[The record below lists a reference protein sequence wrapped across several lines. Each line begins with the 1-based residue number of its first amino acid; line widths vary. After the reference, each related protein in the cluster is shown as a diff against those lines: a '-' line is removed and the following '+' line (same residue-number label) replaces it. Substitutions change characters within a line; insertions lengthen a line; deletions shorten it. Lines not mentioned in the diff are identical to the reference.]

1 MLRLTSLSLLLF
13 FSLKAVAQTA
23 DPTGLGQ
30 ILYMSPSSSSYSSPY
45 SGLNSSQP
53 SSGQQ
58 QGTGA
63 QQQPGAAQ
71 GYQNQ
76 GYQGSSYQNQAG
88 QNQGQNP
95 PSQQPT
101 RQPQTQGSQAQN
113 NQQNSSNTDIQP
125 SRPVGFDYS
134 VNLNSDVFGAQ
145 LFSGAFARQGA
156 TQFNPDYLVAVGDRL
171 QVRMWGAYELDS
183 SFMVDPRGNIF
194 LPHVGPVRVLGVRNQ
209 ELQTVVD
216 GAIRRIYKANVFSY
230 ASLAAA
236 QPVRV
241 FVSGFVYRPGL
252 YSGTSM
258 DSLLHYID
266 QAGGIDVER
275 GSFLDIQVKRNG
287 ESRAKINLYDF
298 LLQGRI
304 PLVQLSDGDVI
315 FVNARKHTA
324 RVIGLVE
331 NAKRFEFEGD
341 KYSVA
346 DLARVA
352 RPLAVATHVRVARNT
367 GSLLNTEYYSLAD
380 AHKVALINGDAIDF
394 TADKK
399 PGTISVRVE
408 GEHLSPQEYVLPY
421 GSKMSDL
428 MTNIRFNDRSDVSS
442 IQLFRLSVK
451 ERQKM
456 MLQTSLRSLESAALT
471 ARSATGEEAVLRR
484 NEADLLLQWVARAKN
499 IEPTGQVYIAE
510 AQHRDEM
517 LLENGDV
524 VRVPTRDALVLISGE
539 VLFPNA
545 VVFDQKLGVNDY
557 IRRAGGYTQ
566 NADVSRVIIAHRDG
580 SFADIKNDDTTIRA
594 GDQVLVLPKIDE
606 KQRQFFK
613 DVTQIIYQIAVSAG
627 VVLGL

>member
-1 MLRLTSLSLLLF
+1 MRKLTSLALLLF
-13 FSLKAVAQTA
+13 FAFEAAAQS
-23 DPTGLGQ
+23 DPVGLGQ
-30 ILYMSPSSSSYSSPY
+30 VLYLTPGNSAYNSPY
-45 SGLNSSQP
+45 SSGGLSQP
-53 SSGQQ
+53 SSTQQTSGQ
-58 QGTGA
+58 A
-63 QQQPGAAQ
+63 QQQPGATQ
-71 GYQNQ
+71 GYQTQTPANPAQ
-76 GYQGSSYQNQAG
+76 GQHSAG
-88 QNQGQNP
+88 Q
-95 PSQQPT
+95 QQSSA
-101 RQPQTQGSQAQN
+101 RQPQTQSTQTPGAQ
-113 NQQNSSNTDIQP
+113 QTQPNTDIQP
-125 SRPVGFDYS
+125 TRPVGFDYS
-134 VNLNSDVFGAQ
+134 INLNSDVFGAQ

-183 SFMVDPRGNIF
+183 HFVVDPKGNIF

-216 GAIRRIYKANVFSY
+216 NSIRKIYKANVYSY

-236 QPVRV
+236 QPVRI

-258 DSLLHYID
+258 DSLLHYLD

-287 ESRAKINLYDF
+287 ETRAKVNLYEF

-304 PLVQLSDGDVI
+304 PLVQLTDGDVI
-315 FVNARKHTA
+315 FVSPRKHVA
-324 RVIGLVE
+324 RVTGLVE

-341 KYSVA
+341 KYSIA
-346 DLARVA
+346 DLARIA
-352 RPLAVATHVRVARNT
+352 KPLAVTTHVRVSRNT
-367 GSLLNTEYYSLAD
+367 GNILNTEYYALSETT
-380 AHKVALINGDAIDF
+380 KVALGNGDQVDF

-428 MTNIRFNDRSDVSS
+428 MKNIKLNERSDADST
-442 IQLFRLSVK
+442 QLFRLSVK

-456 MLQTSLRSLESAALT
+456 MLQTSLKSLESAALT

-484 NEADLLLQWVARAKN
+484 NEAELLLQWVERAKT
-499 IEPTGQVYIAE
+499 IEPSGQVFIAE
-510 AQHRDEM
+510 AQNRDEM

-524 VRVPTRDALVLISGE
+524 VRIPTRDALVLISGE
-539 VLFPNA
+539 ILFPNA
-545 VVFDQKLGVNDY
+545 IVFDQKLNVEDY
-557 IRRAGGYTQ
+557 IKRAGGYTQ

-580 SFADIKNDDTTIRA
+580 SFNDAKDDGAGIRP
-594 GDQVLVLPKIDE
+594 GDQILVLPKIDT

-613 DVTQIIYQIAVSAG
+613 DITQIIYQIAVSAK
-627 VVLGL
+627 VVFGL